1 MGLVPE
7 RSPPPPPER
16 EPPPDRFRL
25 RPPPD
30 RAGVGVAGAGLPGCA
45 GRVSPMAGRVSPTLG
60 RSAGAVGADEDPPP
74 GSATA
79 PTGTVWASAGPTSE
93 GTGAGRDATWT
104 SSPAVSGSLWTG
116 GLAPSPPAP
125 VRLRPR
131 PPREPRRLR
140 LAEPGPPNDSP
151 PAPSGDPPSADVAE
165 VVELLGGPVADSGRS
180 LPATAGDGEA
190 GLAGRGASEAP
201 GVCPV
206 GTSDI
211 GFLSETVHE
220 ARSMACWAR
229 SVPAGTTRPRSG
241 S

>member
-1 MGLVPE
+1 MAPD
-7 RSPPPPPER
+7 RSPPPLPER

-30 RAGVGVAGAGLPGCA
+30 RAGVAAVGATLPG
-45 GRVSPMAGRVSPTLG
+45 GAGRVSPTLG
-60 RSAGAVGADEDPPP
+60 RSPRSVGAIGAVGAEVDAASD
-74 GSATA
+74 SATA
-79 PTGTVWASAGPTSE
+79 AVDTASEPDRPFSAGTL
-93 GTGAGRDATWT
+93 AGRGATCP
-104 SSPAVSGSLWTG
+104 SSSADSPSSCAR
-116 GLAPSPPAP
+116 GLLPSPPDP

-140 LAEPGPPNDSP
+140 LAVPGPPVD
-151 PAPSGDPPSADVAE
+151 
-165 VVELLGGPVADSGRS
+165 S
-180 LPATAGDGEA
+180 LPASTIAPPPTAVAVASLGGLGAAGGRTWAARTGAGEA
-190 GLAGRGASEAP
+190 GFADRGASEAP

-220 ARSMACWAR
+220 ARSMACMAR